1 MRNIG
6 ITVVSCTSQLGSVTD
21 VCFFFDLIKHFVV
34 NKYPDQDWSLLTDRL
49 YKRYLKFEELE
60 PAAALMAQVKQ
71 VFAAL
76 PRDSVDFE
84 GYEESKATKNNQ
96 LDSTKATL
104 ADIFEDFFV
113 VFNEACEELKYYYEK
128 YPDETWYHALPL
140 RFVITDLIP
149 CSRERDRPLAE
160 YDALEDKP
168 FWLQANPSYDF
179 EKPLNS

>member
-1 MRNIG
+1 
-6 ITVVSCTSQLGSVTD
+6 
-21 VCFFFDLIKHFVV
+21 
-34 NKYPDQDWSLLTDRL
+34 L

-60 PAAALMAQVKQ
+60 PAAALMAQVQQ

-104 ADIFEDFFV
+104 ADIFERFFE
-113 VFNEACEELKYYYEK
+113 VFNTACEDVKYYYNTK
-128 YPDETWYHALPL
+128 PNETWYHALPL
-140 RFVITDLIP
+140 RFIITDIVP
-149 CSRERDRPLAE
+149 HMRESNRPLAE